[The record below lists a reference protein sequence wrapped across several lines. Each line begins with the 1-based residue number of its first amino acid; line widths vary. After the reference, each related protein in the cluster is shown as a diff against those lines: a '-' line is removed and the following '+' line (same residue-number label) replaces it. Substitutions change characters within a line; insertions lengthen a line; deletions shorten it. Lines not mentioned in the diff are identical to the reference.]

1 MGKRT
6 KRYGTRVTQADDNK
20 PETKAVTAKT
30 PAKQEASAKGD
41 TSVKDKAAAKK
52 PEPKPQTRHTA
63 RYVILFLLIVV
74 AAAGVAGFYGYQ
86 FLKQQTTR
94 MDTLAAQQSQ
104 LQERNAQL
112 KAQLAGSLQSLGKQQ
127 GDLANDIQTLRARDQ
142 HLRKDWLLNEAEYLL
157 QLANYRLLFARDI
170 NTAVV
175 ALNTADSRLRE
186 TGDPGLIGVRKAI
199 AESVQA
205 LKAVPQADLA
215 GLSLSMSAITRD
227 VASLPLNTP
236 DPQSRMQEQKAGLEE
251 TRKVKSW
258 SALPAAIWHDLKGLI
273 IIRDHTQPVEPLL
286 APDQRFFLTE
296 NLRLQIE
303 QARLAMLSGH
313 VEVYK
318 ERLATAI
325 GWINK
330 YFDKASSRTQATLQ
344 TLKQLQ
350 ASAIAPPLPDI
361 SKPYRL
367 LEQYR
372 QNQAAA
378 AVKK

>member
-1 MGKRT
+1 MT
-6 KRYGTRVTQADDNK
+6 EANK
-20 PETKAVTAKT
+20 TTSANETEVAQE
-30 PAKQEASAKGD
+30 PAQDK
-41 TSVKDKAAAKK
+41 SVAKK
-52 PEPKPQTRHTA
+52 AKSKPAARHTA
-63 RYVILFLLIVV
+63 RYVILFLLLVI
-74 AAAGVAGFYGYQ
+74 AAAGVGGYYGFT
-86 FLKQQTTR
+86 FIKQQTAR
-94 MDTLAAQQSQ
+94 METLAAAQAQ
-104 LQERNAQL
+104 LHDQNAQL
-112 KAQLAGSLQSLGKQQ
+112 KSQLDESLQTLSKQQ
-127 GDLANDIQTLRARDQ
+127 SDLANDIQTLRARDQ

-170 NTAVV
+170 NTAIA
-175 ALNTADSRLRE
+175 ALHTADDRLRE
-186 TGDPGLIGVRKAI
+186 TGDPGLIGVRKVI

-215 GLSLSMSAITRD
+215 GLSLSMSAITKD

-236 DPQSRMQEQKAGLEE
+236 DPLSRQTEQKTVGAE

-273 IIRDHTQPVEPLL
+273 IIRDHSQPVEPLL

-303 QARLAMLSGH
+303 QARLAMLTGH
-313 VEVYK
+313 AEVYQ

-325 GWINK
+325 HWVEK
-330 YFDKASSRTQATLQ
+330 YFDKESARTQATLA

-350 ASAIAPPLPDI
+350 SSAIAPPLPDI
-361 SKPYRL
+361 SKPYRA

-372 QNQAAA
+372 QNQVPAAEE
-378 AVKK
+378 K

>member
-1 MGKRT
+1 M
-6 KRYGTRVTQADDNK
+6 TQANDNK
-20 PETKAVTAKT
+20 PETKPVTAKT
-30 PAKQEASAKGD
+30 PDKEEASKGD
-41 TSVKDKAAAKK
+41 TSVKDKAVAKK
-52 PEPKPQTRHTA
+52 AKPKAQTRHTA
-63 RYVILFLLIVV
+63 RYAILFLLMVV

-86 FLKQQTTR
+86 FLKQQTAR
-94 MDTLAAQQSQ
+94 MDTLAAQQTQ
-104 LQERNAQL
+104 LQDQNAQL
-112 KAQLAGSLQSLGKQQ
+112 TAKLAEGLQTFNKQQ
-127 GDLANDIQTLRARDQ
+127 RDLANDIQTLRAKDQ

-186 TGDPGLIGVRKAI
+186 TGDPGLISVRKVI

-215 GLSLSMSAITRD
+215 GLSLSMSAISKD

-236 DPQSRMQEQKAGLEE
+236 DPQSRMQEQKTGLDQ

-303 QARLAMLSGH
+303 QARLAMLTGH
-313 VEVYK
+313 VEVYQ

-325 GWINK
+325 HWIEK
-330 YFDKASSRTQATLQ
+330 YFDKESSRTRATLQ

-372 QNQAAA
+372 QNQVAAA
-378 AVKK
+378 LKK